1 MKKRVVKVR
10 VTGWPRTGAFSFYS
24 AFILLK
30 KADSVRGRVRGVHAA
45 TPSQVGEAPCI
56 QDTGVAGTP
65 GFPGHRFI
73 PHGAL
78 SFAILS
84 SSFNSMNLFSFGTVF
99 KERRKKI
106 TIVPTVKHL
115 QCGRPSFNPWV
126 GTIPWRR
133 KWQPTPVL
141 LSGKSHRRRS
151 LVGYSPWG
159 YKESGTTE

>member
-30 KADSVRGRVRGVHAA
+30 KADSVGGRGRGVHAA

-56 QDTGVAGTP
+56 QVTRVAGTP
-65 GFPGHRFI
+65 GFPGHRFN
-73 PHGAL
+73 PHGTL

-84 SSFNSMNLFSFGTVF
+84 SSFNFMNLFSFGTVF

-115 QCGRPSFNPWV
+115 PTMRETQFQSLGGDDPLEKEMATQSSTLVWK
-126 GTIPWRR
+126 IP
-133 KWQPTPVL
+133 
-141 LSGKSHRRRS
+141 
-151 LVGYSPWG
+151 
-159 YKESGTTE
+159 

>member
-1 MKKRVVKVR
+1 M
-10 VTGWPRTGAFSFYS
+10 TGWPRTGAFSFYS

-126 GTIPWRR
+126 GKIPLEKVMTTHSNILAWRIPW
-133 KWQPTPVL
+133 
-141 LSGKSHRRRS
+141 
-151 LVGYSPWG
+151 
-159 YKESGTTE
+159 TEEPGSIQSMGSQRVRHD